1 MFYINKN
8 TELDAGL
15 LNIKGYEGLYGISP
29 DGRVFG
35 YKRKKFLTPR
45 IIGRG
50 YQQVSLHKDGKSK
63 QFLIHRL
70 VAETYISNPNGL
82 PQVNHINEDKTD
94 NRVENLEWT
103 TAKENDNHGT
113 RNKRIAKSVYCVE
126 LDKTFESQTE
136 AAKELGIS
144 RGNIS
149 SCCKGKLKTAGGYHF
164 RYKEVEQWLFI

>member
-1 MFYINKN
+1 MFFINKD
-8 TELDAGL
+8 TELNIEL

-45 IIGRG
+45 TIGRG
-50 YQQVSLHKDGKSK
+50 YQGVSLSKDGKTK

-113 RNKRIAKSVYCVE
+113 RNKRISKPVYCEE
-126 LDKTFESQTE
+126 LDKTFKSQTE
-136 AAKELGIS
+136 AAKELGIN
-144 RGNIS
+144 RCNIS
-149 SCCKGKLKTAGGYHF
+149 NVCKGRLKTTGGYHF
-164 RYKEVEQWLFI
+164 RYKEVE